1 MMHSIDST
9 IFEKLK
15 TPESNSH
22 KGQNGRILVIA
33 GSDTYHGSLL
43 LSIQA
48 ASRIVDMVY
57 VYSSEKNLEL
67 VQKLRSEISTFIAIG
82 ESELW
87 EKVELVDSIIIG
99 PGLEETDYTVELTKK
114 LLTKYPHKKTVVDA
128 TSFWHIN
135 PDWLHSNVIAAPHS
149 REFENVFDCHAEP
162 ECVQKN
168 AKRYGC
174 TIVLTGKVDYISDGN
189 DLWQNTTGN
198 VGMTKG
204 GTGDVLVGI
213 IGALAATNDP
223 ITSVLAG
230 TYLSGLAG
238 DALEKR
244 VGTFY
249 NAEDVMG
256 ELGRVWKENIAK

>member
-1 MMHSIDST
+1 MMQTIDST
-9 IFEKLK
+9 IFEKLS

-43 LSIQA
+43 LAIQA

-57 VYSSEKNLEL
+57 VYSAEKNLEL

-87 EKVELVDSIIIG
+87 EKVQLVDSIIIG

-114 LLTKYPHKKTVVDA
+114 LLTEYSHKKTVVDA

-135 PDWLHSNVIAAPHS
+135 PDWLHKNVIAAPHS

-174 TIVLTGKVDYISDGN
+174 TIVLTGETDYISDGK

-223 ITSVLAG
+223 LLSVLAG
-230 TYLSGLAG
+230 THLSGLAG

-249 NAEDVMG
+249 NAEDIIN
-256 ELGRVWKENIAK
+256 ELGKVWKRLK